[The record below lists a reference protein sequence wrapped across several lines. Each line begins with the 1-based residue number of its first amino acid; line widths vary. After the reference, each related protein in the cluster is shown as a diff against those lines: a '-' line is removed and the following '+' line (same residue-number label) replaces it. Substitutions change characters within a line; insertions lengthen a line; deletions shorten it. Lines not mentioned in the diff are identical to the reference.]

1 VFGVDP
7 GFTPPEQTL
16 DDGAADGGLR
26 RSSADETSLAAST
39 IRAVEGRLLHGLAT
53 TPMALQDVPDPTL
66 LGDDWVVLRS
76 RLTGICGSD
85 TKQVFMD
92 MGDGDAS
99 DFSMTAFISFP
110 QVLGHE
116 VVADVVEVG
125 PAVDDLAVGQRV
137 LLQCWL
143 SCLPRGIDPLCPA
156 CERGDYSL
164 CWSFT
169 DGRLAPGIHTGNSS
183 DATGGFAELLPAHR
197 SMAIPVPD
205 GVPDEVAV
213 LADPFAVS
221 LHSITRNPPSP
232 GGRALVWGAGALGT
246 SAIAVLR
253 ALYPDVD
260 VAAVVR
266 HPAQQDLARELGAHV
281 IDSVLD
287 DEALVVALA
296 EWSGGRLH
304 RPWEG
309 LPITH
314 PGHIDVCYDTIA
326 SPKTIELALRVIAE
340 RGTISLS
347 GVHAAGRFEW
357 SPWYFKEVRVVGSNA
372 FGIEEVD
379 GVRKHAIEHYLD
391 LVQAGRVDI
400 APMLTHTFRLDE
412 WREAFETLAKQH
424 DTGAIKVAFDF
435 R

>member
-1 VFGVDP
+1 MRALVFGVDP
-7 GFTPPEQTL
+7 GFTPPEVSL
-16 DDGAADGGLR
+16 DDGTL
-26 RSSADETSLAAST
+26 
-39 IRAVEGRLLHGLAT
+39 EGRLLQGLAT
-53 TPMALQDVPDPTL
+53 TPMALQEVPDPTL
-66 LGDDWVVLRS
+66 LGPDWVVLRS

-85 TKQVFMD
+85 SKQVFMD
-92 MGDGDAS
+92 TGGDAS

-110 QVLGHE
+110 QILGHE

-125 PAVDDLAVGQRV
+125 PEVEGLDVGQRAV
-137 LLQCWL
+137 LQCWL
-143 SCLPRGIDPLCPA
+143 SCAPRGVTPPCPA
-156 CERGDYSL
+156 CEQGDYSL

-169 DGRLAPGIHTGNSS
+169 DGRLAPGIHTGNSK
-183 DATGGFAELLPAHR
+183 DATGGFAELVPAHQT
-197 SMAIPVPD
+197 MAIPVPD
-205 GVPDEVAV
+205 DVPDEVAV

-221 LHSITRNPPSP
+221 LHSITRNPPPP

-246 SAIAVLR
+246 CAIAILR
-253 ALYPDVD
+253 ALYPDVE

-266 HPAQQDLARELGAHV
+266 HPAQQELARSLGAQV
-281 IDSVLD
+281 YDALLD
-287 DEALVVALA
+287 DEELVVALA

-304 RPWEG
+304 KPWVG
-309 LPITH
+309 LPLAH

-340 RGTISLS
+340 RGTIALS

-357 SPWYFKEVRVVGSNA
+357 SPWYFKEVRIVGSNA

-391 LVQAGRVDI
+391 LVRAGRVDVSR
-400 APMLTHTFRLDE
+400 MLTHTFRLED

-435 R
+435 RT